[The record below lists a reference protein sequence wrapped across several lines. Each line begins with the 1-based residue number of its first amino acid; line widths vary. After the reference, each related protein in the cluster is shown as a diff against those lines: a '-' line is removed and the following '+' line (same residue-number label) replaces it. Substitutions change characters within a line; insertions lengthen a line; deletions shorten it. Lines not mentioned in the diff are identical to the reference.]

1 LTKLIAKLWH
11 DVLRKM
17 LGIQV
22 QNVAS
27 TLIVHSLRKSFL
39 KAFKK
44 LARVERENKT
54 FVKKRNEK

>member
-1 LTKLIAKLWH
+1 
-11 DVLRKM
+11 M

-54 FVKKRNEK
+54 FVKKRNEKWILRDFDKW